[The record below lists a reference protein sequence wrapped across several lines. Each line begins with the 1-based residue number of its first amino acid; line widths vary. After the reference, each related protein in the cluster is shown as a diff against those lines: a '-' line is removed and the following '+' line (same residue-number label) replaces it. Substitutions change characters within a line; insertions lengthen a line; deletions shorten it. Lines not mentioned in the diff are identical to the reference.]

1 MGVHL
6 SGIDPIPLFY
16 YGGELSDID
25 LTPVFYYG
33 GGVRTTNLISPFPE
47 PGKLVLLIFAG
58 DKLWGFTAGASKQ
71 EWGQFGGKNQQP
83 EVMCTFSLKSAC
95 LFFWFYVHE
104 LAKK

>member
-1 MGVHL
+1 MEIHL

-47 PGKLVLLIFAG
+47 PGKLVLLIFTG
-58 DKLWGFTAGASKQ
+58 DKL
-71 EWGQFGGKNQQP
+71 
-83 EVMCTFSLKSAC
+83 
-95 LFFWFYVHE
+95 
-104 LAKK
+104 